1 MAARLGCLSDVVSG
15 RTSLMVLVDAK
26 VQAADSLLTLVPE
39 LKQTAIFSGF
49 ASLNDHVEEKRVEFN
64 QLAEKTDHALSRI
77 GEEVDGQINA
87 CWKHKMTETEIEA
100 IKSAGFPVS
109 VIHGRLAERFHPMAR
124 LVDLHAAHLV
134 SHEQPEELLQF
145 GRKEFP
151 FVSDAGFPSLSR
163 PLRQRSFMSD
173 LFVHTSPDKFN
184 EKKQQLLDMENIINK
199 VASRFDFL
207 SGVVPGRTCFL
218 ILSCYSDESLLSGDG
233 RLRNRN

>member
-1 MAARLGCLSDVVSG
+1 
-15 RTSLMVLVDAK
+15 
-26 VQAADSLLTLVPE
+26 
-39 LKQTAIFSGF
+39 
-49 ASLNDHVEEKRVEFN
+49 
-64 QLAEKTDHALSRI
+64 
-77 GEEVDGQINA
+77 
-87 CWKHKMTETEIEA
+87 MTETEIEA

-109 VIHGRLAERFHPMAR
+109 VIHGSYIMQEDLLRGISEYLRSFYKI
-124 LVDLHAAHLV
+124 VDHIRIL
-134 SHEQPEELLQF
+134 EGEMLLQF